1 MQIRD
6 TRYARTPD
14 GVYIAYQVAGEGP
27 IDLAWGFDFTGN
39 VDLAWEWPLTGP
51 LLRALAA
58 SCRLILHDRRGTG
71 LSSRNVAAP
80 NLETRVSDLRLVL
93 DEVGSECPVL
103 GGINEAGAP
112 NVMLAAT
119 EPQRV
124 RSIVWLEPF
133 PRVVWAPDFPWG
145 VRHDYVESEE
155 RSLDLWGTNRYGEA
169 WAEAEAAAGMVLSP
183 EQRLMAGVMSRH
195 TATPDMARELDHIW
209 YDTDVRAV
217 LPLVQA
223 PALLVPRNRY
233 PRKIEVAT
241 YVASLMPHATVRP
254 VSGDFGPDDI
264 GEVVAVLHP
273 FLGLKLRPP
282 ELDTVLAT
290 VLFTDIVGSTH
301 KQAALGDHAWK
312 KLVERHHAMVRD
324 ALTNWRGVENDTAG
338 DGFYATFDGPARA
351 IRCALEVTERVREL
365 GIEIRAGVHTGECEL
380 IDGKAAGLT
389 VSIGARVAAH
399 AGASEVLVSQTVKD
413 LVAGSGF
420 SFHDRGERKLTGVPD
435 RWRLFRVMQA
445 DPRPSVGLSFD
456 PRRNNN

>member
-51 LLRALAA
+51 LLRALAS

-145 VRHDYVESEE
+145 VRD
-155 RSLDLWGTNRYGEA
+155 N
-169 WAEAEAAAGMVLSP
+169 
-183 EQRLMAGVMSRH
+183 
-195 TATPDMARELDHIW
+195 
-209 YDTDVRAV
+209 
-217 LPLVQA
+217 
-223 PALLVPRNRY
+223 
-233 PRKIEVAT
+233 
-241 YVASLMPHATVRP
+241 
-254 VSGDFGPDDI
+254 
-264 GEVVAVLHP
+264 
-273 FLGLKLRPP
+273 
-282 ELDTVLAT
+282 
-290 VLFTDIVGSTH
+290 
-301 KQAALGDHAWK
+301 
-312 KLVERHHAMVRD
+312 
-324 ALTNWRGVENDTAG
+324 
-338 DGFYATFDGPARA
+338 
-351 IRCALEVTERVREL
+351 
-365 GIEIRAGVHTGECEL
+365 
-380 IDGKAAGLT
+380 
-389 VSIGARVAAH
+389 
-399 AGASEVLVSQTVKD
+399 
-413 LVAGSGF
+413 
-420 SFHDRGERKLTGVPD
+420 
-435 RWRLFRVMQA
+435 
-445 DPRPSVGLSFD
+445 
-456 PRRNNN
+456 

>member
-1 MQIRD
+1 MQVGD
-6 TRYARTPD
+6 TRYARTRD
-14 GVYIAYQVAGEGP
+14 GVYIAYQVAGKGP

-39 VDLAWEWPLTGP
+39 VDLAWQWPTTGP
-51 LLRALAA
+51 LLRALAG

-80 NLETRVSDLRLVL
+80 NLETRVSDLRVVL
-93 DEVGSECPVL
+93 DEVGSERPVL

-145 VRHDYVESEE
+145 VRHDYVEREA
-155 RSLDLWGTNRYGEA
+155 RSLDSWGTNQYGEA
-169 WAEAEAAAGMVLSP
+169 WAEAEAAAGLVLAQ
-183 EQRLMAGVMSRH
+183 EQRLMAGMMSRH

-209 YDTDVRAV
+209 YETDVRAV
-217 LPLVQA
+217 LPSVQA
-223 PALLVPRNRY
+223 PTLLIARNRY

-241 YVASLMPHATVRP
+241 YVASLMPRATVAP
-254 VSGDFGPDDI
+254 VSSNFGPDDI
-264 GEVVAVLHP
+264 EEVIAVLQP
-273 FLGLKLRPP
+273 FLGLEPRPP
-282 ELDTVLAT
+282 ELETVLAA
-290 VLFTDIVGSTH
+290 VLFTDIVGSTR

-312 KLVERHHAMVRD
+312 KLVERHHGMVRD
-324 ALTNWRGVENDTAG
+324 ALTRWRGAENDTAG

-351 IRCALEVTERVREL
+351 IRCALEIAERVRDL
-365 GIEIRAGVHTGECEL
+365 GIEVRAGIHAGECEL
-380 IDGKAAGLT
+380 IEGKTAGIT

-420 SFHDRGERKLTGVPD
+420 SFQDRGKRQLPGVPD
-435 RWRLFRVMQA
+435 RWRLHRVTRSNS
-445 DPRPSVGLSFD
+445 RP
-456 PRRNNN
+456 

>member
-14 GVYIAYQVAGEGP
+14 GVYIAYQVAGDGP

-39 VDLAWEWPLTGP
+39 VDLAWEWPLTGR
-51 LLRALAA
+51 LLRALAS
-58 SCRLILHDRRGTG
+58 SCRVILHDRRGTG

-133 PRVVWAPDFPWG
+133 PRVMWAPDFPWG
-145 VRHDYVESEE
+145 VKDDYAQLED
-155 RSLDLWGTNRYGEA
+155 RSLDLWGSNEYGEA
-169 WAEAEAAAGMVLSP
+169 WAAAEAAAGMVLSP

-209 YDTDVRAV
+209 YETDVRAV
-217 LPLVQA
+217 LPSVQA
-223 PALLVPRNRY
+223 PTLLVPRKRF
-233 PRKIEVAT
+233 PRKIDVAT
-241 YVASLMPHATVRP
+241 YVASLIPDATVAP
-254 VSGDFGPDDI
+254 VSGDFGPDDME
-264 GEVVAVLHP
+264 EVLAILHP
-273 FLGLKLRPP
+273 FLGLEPRRP
-282 ELDTVLAT
+282 ELETVLAT
-290 VLFTDIVGSTH
+290 VLFTDIVGSTR
-301 KQAALGDHAWK
+301 KQSALGDHAWK

-338 DGFYATFDGPARA
+338 DGFYTTFDGPARA
-351 IRCALEVTERVREL
+351 IRCALEVTERVQDL
-365 GIEIRAGVHTGECEL
+365 GIEIRAGIHTGECEL
-380 IDGKAAGLT
+380 IDGKAAGLS
-389 VSIGARVAAH
+389 VSIGARVARH
-399 AGASEVLVSQTVKD
+399 AAASEVLVSQTVKD

-420 SFHDRGERKLTGVPD
+420 SFQDRGEKNLTGVPD
-435 RWRLFRVMQA
+435 RWHLFRVMQA
-445 DPRPSVGLSFD
+445 DARPSIG
-456 PRRNNN
+456 R

>member
-51 LLRALAA
+51 LLRALAS

-93 DEVGSECPVL
+93 DEAGSECPVL

-124 RSIVWLEPF
+124 RSIVWLDPF

-145 VRHDYVESEE
+145 VRDNYVEREE
-155 RSLDLWGTNRYGEA
+155 RSLDLWGTNQYGEA
-169 WAEAEAAAGMVLSP
+169 WAEAEAAAGLVLSP

-209 YDTDVRAV
+209 YETDVRAI
-217 LPLVQA
+217 LPSVQA
-223 PALLVPRNRY
+223 PTLLVPRKRY
-233 PRKIEVAT
+233 PRKVDVAT
-241 YVASLMPHATVRP
+241 YVASLIPHATVTP

-264 GEVVAVLHP
+264 DEVVAVLHQ
-273 FLGLKLRPP
+273 FLGLEPRPP
-282 ELDTVLAT
+282 ELETVLAT
-290 VLFTDIVGSTH
+290 VLFTDIVGSTP

-312 KLVERHHAMVRD
+312 KLVENHHGMVRD
-324 ALTNWRGVENDTAG
+324 ALTRWHGVENDTAG

-351 IRCALEVTERVREL
+351 IRCALEITERVRDL
-365 GIEIRAGVHTGECEL
+365 GIQIRAGIHTGECEL
-380 IDGKAAGLT
+380 IEGKAAGLT

-399 AGASEVLVSQTVKD
+399 AAASEVLVSQTVKD

-420 SFHDRGERKLTGVPD
+420 SFQDRGKRKLAGVPD
-435 RWRLFRVMQA
+435 RWRLYRVA
-445 DPRPSVGLSFD
+445 LSD
-456 PRRNNN
+456 SRA